1 MCSSHGDGRARDWEF
16 GLFSG
21 RSVLVYLLTW
31 LQPMVVAAR
40 AYGRAKLGGM

>member
-1 MCSSHGDGRARDWEF
+1 MGTVKGESWNF
-16 GLFSG
+16 GFFYG

>member
-1 MCSSHGDGRARDWEF
+1 MGAVKGKNGSF
-16 GLFSG
+16 GPFFG
-21 RSVLVYLLTW
+21 RSALVYLLTW